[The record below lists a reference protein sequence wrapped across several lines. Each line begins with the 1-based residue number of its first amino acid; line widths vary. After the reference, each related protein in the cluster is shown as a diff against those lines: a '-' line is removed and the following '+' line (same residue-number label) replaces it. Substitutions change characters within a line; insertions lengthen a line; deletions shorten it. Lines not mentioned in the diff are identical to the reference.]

1 MQFDETFWVAVAFV
15 VTAAL
20 LWRPMTKMIFGGLDG
35 RSNRIREELDEARRL
50 REEAQDLLA
59 SYERKQ
65 REAEKEALALIE
77 HAEVEAKRHAEH
89 AATALENALTRRRE
103 LAMDRIAQA
112 EKDAVRQVRAAA
124 TDLALKATRKLLT
137 DKIDENKQAEL
148 IDSAIGDVEDRL
160 H

>member
-1 MQFDETFWVAVAFV
+1 MHFDETFWVAVAFV
-15 VTAAL
+15 VAAAI
-20 LWRPMTKMIFGGLDG
+20 LWKPIMKMACGGLDK
-35 RSNRIREELDEARRL
+35 RSDRIRNELDEARRL

-65 REAEKEALALIE
+65 REAEKEAQALIA
-77 HAEVEAKRHAEH
+77 HAEAEAERHAKH
-89 AATALENALTRRRE
+89 AAEALEVTLRRRRD
-103 LAMDRIAQA
+103 LAVERIAQA

-137 DKIDENKQAEL
+137 DKIDEGKQAEL
-148 IDSAIGDVEDRL
+148 IDGAIGDVKDRL

>member
-1 MQFDETFWVAVAFV
+1 MVFDETFWVALAFFVAIGI
-15 VTAAL
+15 
-20 LWRPMTKMIFGGLDG
+20 LWRPLTKLIFGGLDG
-35 RSNRIREELDEARRL
+35 RSDRIRSELDEARRL

-65 REAEKEALALIE
+65 REAEKEATALIE
-77 HAEVEAKRHAEH
+77 HAEAEAERHAKH
-89 AATALENALTRRRE
+89 AAEALEAALERRRQ
-103 LAMDRIAQA
+103 LAMERIAQA
-112 EKDAVRQVRAAA
+112 EHDAVRHVRAAA

-137 DKIDENKQAEL
+137 DKIDEGKQAEL